1 MTRFLTAAALGAA
14 LLAALAA
21 GRPAAAGPAQPAQ
34 APLTL
39 REAVETA
46 LRANLAVQR
55 SAEEILAAE
64 AQRRVSLSRFLP
76 SLGTSYSAVH
86 RNRERTSVSPLTGR
100 EVVSLPENQY
110 TWTTSVTQPVF
121 TGFGLIQEYRLAE
134 LGLDRAEVALKLA
147 RQDVVLDAQNAFFLV
162 LKTQKLVEV
171 ARQTVASISAQRN
184 VAEDFYRVG
193 LTPLNDLLQSEV
205 QLANARQQLTSAL
218 NDLDIA
224 RARFN
229 TLLRRPVG
237 TPVALV
243 EEVEFARLDWTLD
256 TCLAEAAANRLELEI
271 AGLDIAIA
279 ERQVKLTEKDFF
291 PAINLTG
298 AYIRTGE
305 EWDVDGGEGISDA
318 AGWNVQAT
326 ATWEFWQWGRTAY
339 GRREKLAR
347 LSQSRLRKTEIEDSI
362 RLEVQQA
369 YLKAR
374 EAEQNIATVER
385 AVEQARENLRITEE
399 QYREQVATQ
408 TDVLVA
414 QTLLTQTETNYTNA
428 LYDFKIAKAFLLRA
442 MGRNPFE

>member
-1 MTRFLTAAALGAA
+1 MMTRFLTAAAGVAA
-14 LLAALAA
+14 LLAVFAAA
-21 GRPAAAGPAQPAQ
+21 GPAAAGPEP

-76 SLGTSYSAVH
+76 SFGTSYSVVH
-86 RNRERTSVSPLTGR
+86 RNRERTSLSPLTGR
-100 EVVSLPENQY
+100 ETVSLPEDQY

-134 LGLDRAEVALKLA
+134 LGLDRAGVALNLA

-162 LKTQKLVEV
+162 LKAQKLVEV
-171 ARQTVASISAQRN
+171 ARQTVASITAQRN

-218 NDLDIA
+218 NELEIA

-243 EEVEFARLDWTLD
+243 EEVEFARLDWTLES
-256 TCLAEAAANRLELEI
+256 CLSEAAAKRLELEI

-298 AYIRTGE
+298 AYTRTGE
-305 EWDVDGGEGISDA
+305 DWDVDGGEGISDA

-347 LSQSRLRKTEIEDSI
+347 LAQSRLRKSEIEDAI

-385 AVEQARENLRITEE
+385 AVEQAKENLRITEE

-414 QTLLTQTETNYTNA
+414 QTLLTQTETNFTNA

>member
-1 MTRFLTAAALGAA
+1 MLRPVIAAVLGAA
-14 LLAALAA
+14 LLAAA
-21 GRPAAAGPAQPAQ
+21 PAAPAQPSD

-39 REAVETA
+39 REAVELA
-46 LRANLAVQR
+46 LQANLALKR
-55 SAEEILAAE
+55 SAEEIFAAE

-76 SLGTSYSAVH
+76 SLAMSYSAAH
-86 RNRERTSVSPLTGR
+86 RNRERVSVNPLTGR
-100 EVVSLPENQY
+100 EVVSLPEDQY
-110 TWTTSVTQPVF
+110 TFTTSLTQPLF

-147 RQDVVLDAQNAFFLV
+147 RQDVILDAQNAFFQV
-162 LKTQKLVEV
+162 LKTQQLVEV
-171 ARQTVASISAQRN
+171 ARQTVASIAAQRE
-184 VAEDFYRVG
+184 VAENFYRVG

-205 QLANARQQLTSAL
+205 QLANAKQQLTSAQ

-237 TPVALV
+237 APVRLV
-243 EEVEFARLDWTLD
+243 EEMGFAQLDWRLEQ
-256 TCLAEAAANRLELEI
+256 CLEEAAKGRLELEI
-271 AGLDIAIA
+271 ADLDVAIA
-279 ERQVKLTEKDFF
+279 ERQVRLTEKDFY

-298 AYIRTGE
+298 AYVRTGE
-305 EWDVDGGEGISDA
+305 RWDVDGGEGIPDA

-414 QTLLTQTETNYTNA
+414 RTLLTQTETSYTNA
-428 LYDFKIAKAFLLRA
+428 LYDFKIAKAFLFRA

>member
-1 MTRFLTAAALGAA
+1 MPRSVIAALLGAA
-14 LLAALAA
+14 LLAAV
-21 GRPAAAGPAQPAQ
+21 PAALAQPPDT
-34 APLTL
+34 PLTL
-39 REAVETA
+39 REVVELA
-46 LRANLAVQR
+46 LQANLALKR

-76 SLGTSYSAVH
+76 SLGMSYNAVH
-86 RNRERTSVSPLTGR
+86 RNRERVSVSPLTGR
-100 EVVSLPENQY
+100 EVVSLPEDQY
-110 TWTTSVTQPVF
+110 TFTTSLTQPLF

-134 LGLDRAEVALKLA
+134 LGFDRAEVALKLA
-147 RQDVVLDAQNAFFLV
+147 RQDVILDAQSAFFQV
-162 LKTQKLVEV
+162 LKTQQLLEV
-171 ARQTVASISAQRN
+171 ARQTVASIAAQRD
-184 VAEDFYRVG
+184 VAENFHRVG

-205 QLANARQQLTSAL
+205 QLANAKQQLTSAQ

-237 TPVALV
+237 AAVRLV
-243 EEVEFARLDWTLD
+243 EETEFAQLDWRLEQ
-256 TCLAEAAANRLELEI
+256 CLEEAAKGRLELEI

-279 ERQVKLTEKDFF
+279 ERQVRLTEKDFY

-298 AYIRTGE
+298 AYVRTGDR
-305 EWDVDGGEGISDA
+305 WDVDGGEGISDA

-347 LSQSRLRKTEIEDSI
+347 LSQSKLRKTEIEDAI

-385 AVEQARENLRITEE
+385 AVAQAKENLRITEE

-414 QTLLTQTETNYTNA
+414 RTLLTQTETNYTNA
-428 LYDFKIAKAFLLRA
+428 LYDFKIAKAILFRA

>member
-1 MTRFLTAAALGAA
+1 MPRSVIAALLGAA
-14 LLAALAA
+14 LLAAV
-21 GRPAAAGPAQPAQ
+21 PAPAPAQSPD

-39 REAVETA
+39 REAVELA
-46 LRANLAVQR
+46 LQANLALKR

-76 SLGTSYSAVH
+76 SLGMSYNAVH
-86 RNRERTSVSPLTGR
+86 RNRERVSVSPLTGR
-100 EVVSLPENQY
+100 EVVSLPEDQY
-110 TWTTSVTQPVF
+110 TFTTSLTQPLF

-134 LGLDRAEVALKLA
+134 LGFDRAEVVLRLA
-147 RQDVVLDAQNAFFLV
+147 RQDVILDAQSAFFQV
-162 LKTQKLVEV
+162 LKTQQLLEV
-171 ARQTVASISAQRN
+171 ARQTVASIAAQRE
-184 VAEDFYRVG
+184 VAENFHRVG

-205 QLANARQQLTSAL
+205 QLANAKQQLTSAQ

-237 TPVALV
+237 TPVRLV
-243 EEVEFARLDWTLD
+243 EETEFARLDWRLEQ
-256 TCLAEAAANRLELEI
+256 CLEEAAKGRLELEI
-271 AGLDIAIA
+271 ADLDIAIA
-279 ERQVKLTEKDFF
+279 ERQVRLTEKDFY

-298 AYIRTGE
+298 AYVRTGDR
-305 EWDVDGGEGISDA
+305 WDVDGGEGISDA

-347 LSQSRLRKTEIEDSI
+347 LAQSKLRKTEFEDSI

-385 AVEQARENLRITEE
+385 AVAQARENLRITEE

-414 QTLLTQTETNYTNA
+414 RTLLTQTETSYTNA
-428 LYDFKIAKAFLLRA
+428 LYDFKIAKAVLFRA